1 MKWWVIELEAIAT
14 GLPCKNK
21 AWSLYVT
28 EVTFIYSIISPRS
41 ISPRDFPLSVFVNA
55 CTGKSNG
62 TALSWNYSNQI
73 SAFLTVWAQWGLA
86 RQKLEMQAIASEN

>member
-1 MKWWVIELEAIAT
+1 MKWRVIELEAIAK

-28 EVTFIYSIISPRS
+28 KVTVVFYYFSTLYQSQRLSIVSFRECLHREIKWNC
-41 ISPRDFPLSVFVNA
+41 LE
-55 CTGKSNG
+55 
-62 TALSWNYSNQI
+62 LNYSNQI